1 MSSRLRC
8 LKNKRNNMQ
17 LEQQLETLREQLRYH
32 NHRYYVLDDPQIP
45 DVEYDRLFREL
56 QVLEVA
62 HPDLITPD
70 SPTQRVGGAALSEF
84 GEVKHVIPML
94 SLGNVFSDEEL
105 LAFDKR
111 IHDRLKSDTETEFVA
126 EPKLDGLAISI
137 LYENGVFTRA
147 ATRGDGETGEDVT
160 HNVRTIASVPLRLL
174 GEGYPA
180 VLEVR
185 GEIYMPKAG
194 FEAFNAKMR
203 ALGEKTFVNP
213 RNAAAGSLRQLD
225 PRLTAQRPLDIF
237 CYAVGQV
244 DGGTVPDTHYAI
256 LQQFRAWGLRV
267 CPDIRIVQGAQGC
280 LDYFRE
286 IGARRNSLPYDIDGV
301 VYKVNAIATQQALG
315 FISRAPRWA
324 VAHKF
329 PAQEEITELEG
340 VDFQVGRTG
349 ALTPVARLKP
359 VFVGGV
365 TVSNATLHNM
375 DEIERKDVRVGDFV
389 IVRRAGDVIPE
400 VASVIVERRPDGAI
414 PIVMPEHCPVC
425 GSEVQRPAGEAV
437 ARCTG
442 GLYCP
447 AQVKEAIKHFAS
459 RKALNIDG
467 LGDKMVEQLFDAGLI
482 RHVDDLYS
490 LDVDAV
496 AALERMGKKS
506 AENLIAALESS
517 KSTTL
522 ERFIYALG
530 IRNAGEGTAKGLAR
544 YFGSLEAIQTAN
556 EETLKLV
563 PDIGVVVA
571 ANVAQFFAE
580 AHNRDT
586 IEHLRDLGVHWANY
600 AAKPAEALPLA
611 GKIYVITG
619 TLSRAREDIKADLE
633 ALGAKVSGSVSKKT
647 TALIAGE
654 SAGSKLDKAQSL
666 GVDVLDEAA
675 LSVLLHRPQRELKKN
690 TNSS

>member
-1 MSSRLRC
+1 MMSDIQA
-8 LKNKRNNMQ
+8 Q
-17 LEQQLETLREQLRYH
+17 LENLRQQLRYH
-32 NHRYYVLDDPQIP
+32 NHLYYVLDDPQIP

-56 QVLEVA
+56 QALETA
-62 HPDLITPD
+62 HPELITPD
-70 SPTQRVGGAALSEF
+70 SPTQRVGAAPLTEF
-84 GEVKHVIPML
+84 GEIKHAIPML

-111 IHDRLKSDTETEFVA
+111 IHDRLKSDAETEFVA

-194 FEAFNAKMR
+194 FEAFNTKMR

-244 DGGTVPDTHYAI
+244 EGGTVPDTHYAI

-301 VYKVNAIATQQALG
+301 VYKVNSIATQQELG

-324 VAHKF
+324 IAHKF

-375 DEIERKDVRVGDFV
+375 DEIERKDVRIGDFV

-400 VASVIVERRPDGAI
+400 VASVILDRRPADAA
-414 PIVMPEHCPVC
+414 PIVMPTHCPVC
-425 GSEVQRPAGEAV
+425 GSEVQRPEGEAV
-437 ARCTG
+437 ARCSG

-490 LDVDAV
+490 LDVEAV

-522 ERFIYALG
+522 ERFIYSLG

-544 YFGSLEAIQTAN
+544 YFGSLEAIQAAN

-563 PDIGVVVA
+563 PDIGVIVA

-586 IEHLRDLGVHWANY
+586 IQHLRDLGVHWSNY
-600 AAKPAEALPLA
+600 EAKPAEALPLA
-611 GKIYVITG
+611 GKTYVITG
-619 TLSRAREDIKADLE
+619 TLGRAREDIKADLE

-654 SAGSKLDKAQSL
+654 NAGSKLTKAQEL
-666 GVDVLDEAA
+666 GVEILGEDT
-675 LSVLLHRPQRELKKN
+675 LSVLLCQ
-690 TNSS
+690 S

>member
-1 MSSRLRC
+1 MSAIPA
-8 LKNKRNNMQ
+8 Q
-17 LEQQLETLREQLRYH
+17 IETLREQLRHH
-32 NHRYYVLDDPQIP
+32 NHRYYVLDDPEIP
-45 DVEYDRLFREL
+45 DAEYDRLFREL
-56 QVLEVA
+56 QALEAA
-62 HPDLITPD
+62 HPELVTPD
-70 SPTQRVGGAALSEF
+70 SPTQRVGATPLSEF
-84 GEVKHVIPML
+84 GEVKHAIPML

-111 IHDRLKSDTETEFVA
+111 IHDRLKSAGETEFVA

-137 LYENGVFTRA
+137 RYEHGVFVQA

-174 GEGYPA
+174 GEGWPD

-237 CYAVGQV
+237 CYAVGLV
-244 DGGTVPDTHYAI
+244 EGGSVPDTHYAI

-267 CPDIRIVQGAQGC
+267 CPDIRIVLGAQGC
-280 LDYFRE
+280 LDYFHA
-286 IGARRNSLPYDIDGV
+286 IGTKRDSLPYDIDGV
-301 VYKVNAIATQQALG
+301 VYKVNAIVLQQELG

-324 VAHKF
+324 TAHKF
-329 PAQEEITELEG
+329 PAQEESTVLEG
-340 VDFQVGRTG
+340 VEFQVGRTG

-375 DEIERKDVRVGDFV
+375 DEIERKDVRIGDVV

-400 VASVIVERRPDGAI
+400 VVSVILERRPMDAQVI
-414 PIVMPEHCPVC
+414 TLPAHCPVC

-459 RKALNIDG
+459 RKAMNIDG
-467 LGDKMVEQLFDAGLI
+467 LGDKLVEQLFDAGLI

-490 LDVDAV
+490 LDVTAV
-496 AALERMGKKS
+496 GALERMGDKS
-506 AENLIAALESS
+506 AQNIMAALEKS
-517 KSTTL
+517 KATTL
-522 ERFIYALG
+522 ERFLYALG
-530 IRNAGEGTAKGLAR
+530 IRNAGEGTAKALAHH
-544 YFGSLEAIQTAN
+544 FGSLEAILAAN

-563 PDIGVVVA
+563 PDIGSVVA
-571 ANVAQFFAE
+571 SNLLQFFGE
-580 AHNRDT
+580 AHNRAT
-586 IEHLRDLGVHWANY
+586 IQHLRDLGVHWANY
-600 AAKPAEALPLA
+600 AAKPPEALPLA
-611 GKIYVITG
+611 GKTYVITG
-619 TLSRAREDIKADLE
+619 TLGRSREDIKADLE
-633 ALGAKVSGSVSKKT
+633 ALGAKVAGSVSKKT

-654 SAGSKLDKAQSL
+654 NAGSKLDKAQSL
-666 GVDVLDEAA
+666 GVEILDEAA
-675 LSVLLHRPQRELKKN
+675 LSALLDR
-690 TNSS
+690 S

>member
-1 MSSRLRC
+1 MNSLTQQIEELR
-8 LKNKRNNMQ
+8 
-17 LEQQLETLREQLRYH
+17 TQLRHH
-32 NHRYYVLDDPQIP
+32 NHLYYVLDEPSIP
-45 DVEYDRLFREL
+45 DAEYDRLFREL
-56 QVLEVA
+56 QALEAA
-62 HPDLITPD
+62 HPELITPD
-70 SPTQRVGGAALSEF
+70 SPTQRVGAAPLSEF
-84 GEVKHVIPML
+84 GEVKHAIPML

-105 LAFDKR
+105 IAFDKR
-111 IHDRLKSDTETEFVA
+111 IHDRLKTDAEIEFVA

-137 LYENGVFTRA
+137 VYENGVLVRA

-160 HNVRTIASVPLRLL
+160 LNVRTIKSVPLRLV
-174 GEGYPA
+174 GENIPA
-180 VLEVR
+180 IVEVR

-194 FEAFNAKMR
+194 FDAINER
-203 ALGEKTFVNP
+203 LRQEGGKTFVNP

-225 PRLTAQRPLDIF
+225 PRLTAQRPLDMF

-244 DGGTVPDTHYAI
+244 EGGKVPDKHYAI

-267 CPDIRIVQGAQGC
+267 CPEICIVQGAQGC

-286 IGARRNSLPYDIDGV
+286 IGARRSGLPYDIDGV
-301 VYKVNAIATQQALG
+301 VYKVNNMALQQELG
-315 FISRAPRWA
+315 FVSRAPRWA
-324 VAHKF
+324 IAHKF

-359 VFVGGV
+359 IFVGGV

-375 DEIERKDVRVGDFV
+375 DEIERKDVHIGDFV

-400 VASVIVERRPDGAI
+400 VASVVLERRPANAQLI
-414 PIVMPEHCPVC
+414 TLPAHCPVC
-425 GSEVQRPAGEAV
+425 GSDVQRPAGEAV

-459 RKALNIDG
+459 RKAMNIDG
-467 LGDKMVEQLFDAGLI
+467 LGDKLVEQLFDAGLI
-482 RHVDDLYS
+482 RHVDDLYN
-490 LDVDAV
+490 LDVEAV

-506 AENLIAALESS
+506 AENLIAAVENS
-517 KSTTL
+517 KATTL
-522 ERFIYALG
+522 ERFIFALG

-544 YFGSLEAIQTAN
+544 YFGSLEAILAAT

-586 IEHLRDLGVHWANY
+586 IQRLRGFGVHWSNY
-600 AAKPAEALPLA
+600 EAKPVEALPLA
-611 GKIYVITG
+611 GKTYVITG
-619 TLSRAREDIKADLE
+619 TLSRSRDDIKADLE

-654 SAGSKLDKAQSL
+654 NAGSKLEKAESL
-666 GVDVLDEAA
+666 GVQVLDEVELQA
-675 LSVLLHRPQRELKKN
+675 LLASADAM
-690 TNSS
+690 T

>member
-1 MSSRLRC
+1 
-8 LKNKRNNMQ
+8 MQ
-17 LEQQLETLREQLRYH
+17 EVQQQLETLREQLRYH

-56 QVLEVA
+56 QSLEAA
-62 HPDLITPD
+62 HPELITPD
-70 SPTQRVGGAALSEF
+70 SPTQRVGAAPLTEF
-84 GEVKHVIPML
+84 GEIKHAIPML

-111 IHDRLKSDTETEFVA
+111 IHDRLKSDAETEFVA

-180 VLEVR
+180 MLEVR

-244 DGGTVPDTHYAI
+244 EGGTVPDTHFAI

-301 VYKVNAIATQQALG
+301 VYKVNSIATQQELG

-324 VAHKF
+324 IAHKF

-375 DEIERKDVRVGDFV
+375 DEIERKDVRIGDFV

-400 VASVIVERRPDGAI
+400 VASVILERRPAGVA
-414 PIVMPEHCPVC
+414 PIVMPTHCPVC
-425 GSEVQRPAGEAV
+425 GSEVQRPEGEAV
-437 ARCTG
+437 ARCSG

-490 LDVDAV
+490 LDVEAV

-544 YFGSLEAIQTAN
+544 YFGSLEAIQAAN

-563 PDIGVVVA
+563 PDIGVIVA

-586 IEHLRDLGVHWANY
+586 IQHLRDLGVHWSNY
-600 AAKPAEALPLA
+600 EAKPAEALPLA
-611 GKIYVITG
+611 GKTYVITG

-654 SAGSKLDKAQSL
+654 NAGSKLDKAQSL
-666 GVDVLDEAA
+666 DVKVLDEAA
-675 LSVLLHRPQRELKKN
+675 LSALLNH
-690 TNSS
+690 S

>member
-1 MSSRLRC
+1 
-8 LKNKRNNMQ
+8 MQ
-17 LEQQLETLREQLRYH
+17 AIEIQLETLREQLRYH
-32 NHRYYVLDDPQIP
+32 NHRYYVMDDPVVP

-56 QVLEVA
+56 QALEA
-62 HPDLITPD
+62 EHPELVTPD

-84 GEVKHVIPML
+84 GEVKHAIPML
-94 SLGNVFSDEEL
+94 SLGNVFSEAEL

-111 IHDRLKSDTETEFVA
+111 IHDRLKSAAEIEFVA

-137 LYENGVFTRA
+137 RYEHGVLTQA

-160 HNVRTIASVPLRLL
+160 HNVRTIASVPLRLM
-174 GEGYPA
+174 GEGWPD

-225 PRLTAQRPLDIF
+225 PRLTAKRPLDIF
-237 CYAVGQV
+237 CYAVGLV
-244 DGGTVPDTHYAI
+244 EGGTVPDTHYAI

-280 LDYFRE
+280 LEYFGE

-301 VYKVNAIATQQALG
+301 VYKVNAITLQQELG

-324 VAHKF
+324 MAHKF
-329 PAQEEITELEG
+329 PAQEEVTVLEG
-340 VDFQVGRTG
+340 IEFQVGRTG

-375 DEIERKDVRVGDFV
+375 DEIERKDVRIGDSV

-400 VASVIVERRPDGAI
+400 VASVILERRPEGAV
-414 PIVMPEHCPVC
+414 PIVMPVHCPVC
-425 GSEVQRPAGEAV
+425 GSEVKRPEGEAV

-490 LDVDAV
+490 LDVAAV
-496 AALERMGKKS
+496 AGLERMGKKS

-522 ERFIYALG
+522 ERFIYGLG
-530 IRNAGEGTAKGLAR
+530 IRNAGEGTAKGLSR
-544 YFGSLEAIQTAN
+544 HFGSLEAIQAAS

-563 PDIGVVVA
+563 PDIGVIVA
-571 ANVAQFFAE
+571 ANVAQFFSE

-586 IEHLRDLGVHWANY
+586 IQHLRDLGVHWPDY
-600 AAKPAEALPLA
+600 EAKPPEALPLA
-611 GKIYVITG
+611 GKTYVITG
-619 TLSRAREDIKADLE
+619 TLSRSRDDIKADLE
-633 ALGAKVSGSVSKKT
+633 ALGAKVSSSVSTKT

-675 LSVLLHRPQRELKKN
+675 LSALLSH
-690 TNSS
+690 SSPSA

>member
-1 MSSRLRC
+1 
-8 LKNKRNNMQ
+8 MQ
-17 LEQQLETLREQLRYH
+17 IEQQIEALREQLRYH
-32 NHRYYVLDDPQIP
+32 NHLYYVLDDPQIP

-56 QVLEVA
+56 QTLEAA
-62 HPDLITPD
+62 HPDLITTD

-84 GEVKHVIPML
+84 GEIKHAIPML

-111 IHDRLKSDTETEFVA
+111 IHDRLRSDAQTEFVA

-137 LYENGVFTRA
+137 LYENGIFTRA

-174 GEGYPA
+174 GAGYPS

-244 DGGTVPDTHYAI
+244 DGGTVPDTHYGI

-286 IGARRNSLPYDIDGV
+286 IGARRNGLPYDIDGV
-301 VYKVNAIATQQALG
+301 VYKVNSIATQQELG

-324 VAHKF
+324 IAHKF
-329 PAQEEITELEG
+329 PAQEEVTELEG
-340 VDFQVGRTG
+340 IDFQVGRTG

-375 DEIERKDVRVGDFV
+375 DEIERKDVRIGDFV

-400 VASVIVERRPDGAI
+400 VASVILERRPAGAA
-414 PIVMPEHCPVC
+414 PISLPTHCPVC
-425 GSEVQRPAGEAV
+425 GSEVQRPEGEAV
-437 ARCTG
+437 ARCSG

-490 LDVDAV
+490 LDVEAV

-544 YFGSLEAIQTAN
+544 YFGSLEAIQAAN

-563 PDIGVVVA
+563 PDIGVIVA

-586 IEHLRDLGVHWANY
+586 IQHLRDLGVHWSNY

-611 GKIYVITG
+611 GRTYVITG

-633 ALGAKVSGSVSKKT
+633 ALGAKISGSVSKKT
-647 TALIAGE
+647 TGLIAGE
-654 SAGSKLDKAQSL
+654 NAGSKLTKAEEL
-666 GVDVLDEAA
+666 GIEILGEDA
-675 LSVLLHRPQRELKKN
+675 LSALLCQ
-690 TNSS
+690 

>member
-1 MSSRLRC
+1 
-8 LKNKRNNMQ
+8 MQ
-17 LEQQLETLREQLRYH
+17 ELQQQIENLREQLRYH

-45 DVEYDRLFREL
+45 DAEYDRLFREL
-56 QVLEVA
+56 QALETA
-62 HPDLITPD
+62 HPELVTPD
-70 SPTQRVGGAALSEF
+70 SPTQRVGAAPLTEF
-84 GEVKHVIPML
+84 GEIKHAIPML

-111 IHDRLKSDTETEFVA
+111 IHDRLKSDAETEFVA

-174 GEGYPA
+174 SEGYPA

-185 GEIYMPKAG
+185 GEIYMPKVG

-237 CYAVGQV
+237 CYAVGLV
-244 DGGTVPDTHYAI
+244 EGGTVPDTHYAI

-267 CPDIRIVQGAQGC
+267 CPDIRIVQGAEGC

-301 VYKVNAIATQQALG
+301 VYKVNSIAIQQELG

-375 DEIERKDVRVGDFV
+375 DEIERKDVRIGDFV

-400 VASVIVERRPDGAI
+400 VASVILDRRPAGAA
-414 PIVMPEHCPVC
+414 PIVMPSHCPVC
-425 GSEVQRPAGEAV
+425 GSEVKRPEGEAV

-459 RKALNIDG
+459 RKAMNIDG

-490 LDVDAV
+490 LNVEAV

-544 YFGSLEAIQTAN
+544 YFGSLEAIQAAN

-563 PDIGVVVA
+563 PDIGVIVA

-586 IEHLRDLGVHWANY
+586 IQHLRDLGVHWVNY
-600 AAKPAEALPLA
+600 EAKPAEALPLA
-611 GKIYVITG
+611 GKTYVITG

-647 TALIAGE
+647 TALIAGDN
-654 SAGSKLDKAQSL
+654 AGSKLDKAQSL
-666 GVDVLDEAA
+666 GVEILDEDA
-675 LSVLLHRPQRELKKN
+675 LSALLSR
-690 TNSS
+690 S

>member
-1 MSSRLRC
+1 
-8 LKNKRNNMQ
+8 MQ

>member
-1 MSSRLRC
+1 
-8 LKNKRNNMQ
+8 MQ
-17 LEQQLETLREQLRYH
+17 EVQQQLETLREQLRYH
-32 NHRYYVLDDPQIP
+32 NHRYYVLDDPEVP

-56 QVLEVA
+56 QALEAA

-70 SPTQRVGGAALSEF
+70 SPTQRVGAAPLSEF
-84 GEVKHVIPML
+84 GEIKHAIPML

-111 IHDRLKSDTETEFVA
+111 IHDRLKSDAETEFVA

-244 DGGTVPDTHYAI
+244 EGGIVPDNHYAI

-280 LDYFRE
+280 LEYFRE

-301 VYKVNAIATQQALG
+301 VYKVNSIATQQELG

-324 VAHKF
+324 MAHKF

-375 DEIERKDVRVGDFV
+375 DEIERKNVHIGDFV

-400 VASVIVERRPDGAI
+400 VASVILERRPAGAV
-414 PIVMPEHCPVC
+414 PIVMPTHCPVC
-425 GSEVQRPAGEAV
+425 GSEVKRPEGEAV

-490 LDVDAV
+490 LDVEAV

-544 YFGSLEAIQTAN
+544 YFGSLEAIQAAN

-563 PDIGVVVA
+563 PDIGVIVA
-571 ANVAQFFAE
+571 ANVALFFAE

-586 IEHLRDLGVHWANY
+586 IQHLRDLGVHWANY
-600 AAKPAEALPLA
+600 EAKPAEALPLA
-611 GKIYVITG
+611 GKTYVITG

-654 SAGSKLDKAQSL
+654 NAGSKLDKAQSL
-666 GVDVLDEAA
+666 GVEVLDENA
-675 LSVLLHRPQRELKKN
+675 LSALLNH
-690 TNSS
+690 S

>member
-1 MSSRLRC
+1 
-8 LKNKRNNMQ
+8 MQ
-17 LEQQLETLREQLRYH
+17 PIQQEMQQLEALRGQLRYH

-45 DVEYDRLFREL
+45 DAEYDRLFREL
-56 QVLEVA
+56 QELEAA
-62 HPDLITPD
+62 HPEWVTVD
-70 SPTQRVGGAALSEF
+70 SPTQRVGAAPLDEF
-84 GEVKHVIPML
+84 GEVKHAIPML
-94 SLGNVFSDEEL
+94 SLGNVFSDGEL

-111 IHDRLKSDTETEFVA
+111 IHDRLKSVGVIDYVA
-126 EPKLDGLAISI
+126 EPKLDGLAISL
-137 LYENGVFTRA
+137 LYENGLYVRA

-160 HNVRTIASVPLRLL
+160 ENVRTIKSVPLRLL
-174 GEGYPA
+174 GEGWPA
-180 VLEVR
+180 RLEVR

-203 ALGEKTFVNP
+203 AVGEKTFVNP

-237 CYAVGQV
+237 CYAIGLVE
-244 DGGTVPDTHYAI
+244 GGAMPDTHFAI
-256 LQQFRAWGLRV
+256 LQQLKGWGFRV
-267 CPDIRIVQGAQGC
+267 CMEIEQVQGVEGC
-280 LDYFRE
+280 LGYFQH
-286 IGARRNSLPYDIDGV
+286 IGAKRSRLPYDIDGV
-301 VYKVNAIATQQALG
+301 VYKVNDLAMQQELG

-329 PAQEEITELEG
+329 PAQEEMTELEG

-375 DEIERKDVRVGDFV
+375 DEIERKDVRIGDFV

-400 VASVIVERRPDGAI
+400 VARVILERRPPDAQAI
-414 PIVMPEHCPVC
+414 AMPVHCPVC

-459 RKALNIDG
+459 RKAMNIDG

-506 AENLIAALESS
+506 AENLLAALENS
-517 KSTTL
+517 KATTL

-544 YFGSLEAIQTAN
+544 HFGSLEAIQAAN

-563 PDIGVVVA
+563 PDIGVIVA

-586 IEHLRDLGVHWANY
+586 IQHLRELGVHWSNY
-600 AAKPAEALPLA
+600 QAKPAEALPLA
-611 GKIYVITG
+611 GKTYVITG
-619 TLSRAREDIKADLE
+619 TLSRSRDDIKADLE

-654 SAGSKLDKAQSL
+654 NAGSKLEKAESL
-666 GVDVLDEAA
+666 GVPVLDEAGLGA
-675 LSVLLHRPQRELKKN
+675 LLAG
-690 TNSS
+690 

>member
-1 MSSRLRC
+1 
-8 LKNKRNNMQ
+8 MQ
-17 LEQQLETLREQLRYH
+17 ALQQQLETLREHLRYH

-56 QVLEVA
+56 QALETA
-62 HPDLITPD
+62 HPELITPD
-70 SPTQRVGGAALSEF
+70 SPTQRVGAAPLTEF
-84 GEVKHVIPML
+84 GEIKHTIPML

-111 IHDRLKSDTETEFVA
+111 IHDRLKSDAETEFVA

-137 LYENGVFTRA
+137 RYENGVFTRA

-185 GEIYMPKAG
+185 GEIYMPRAG

-237 CYAVGQV
+237 CYAVGLV
-244 DGGTVPDTHYAI
+244 EGGTVPDTHYAI

-267 CPDIRIVQGAQGC
+267 CPDIRIVQGAEGC

-286 IGARRNSLPYDIDGV
+286 IGTRRNSLPYDIDGV
-301 VYKVNAIATQQALG
+301 VYKVNSIATQQELG

-324 VAHKF
+324 IAHKF

-375 DEIERKDVRVGDFV
+375 DEIERKDVRIGDFV

-400 VASVIVERRPDGAI
+400 VASVILDRRPAGTT
-414 PIVMPEHCPVC
+414 PIVMPTHCPVC
-425 GSEVQRPAGEAV
+425 GSEVQRSEGEAV

-459 RKALNIDG
+459 RKAMNIEG

-482 RHVDDLYS
+482 RHVDDLYT
-490 LDVDAV
+490 LDVEAI

-544 YFGSLEAIQTAN
+544 YFGSLEAIQAAN

-563 PDIGVVVA
+563 PDIGVIVA

-586 IEHLRDLGVHWANY
+586 IQHLRDLGVHWVNY
-600 AAKPAEALPLA
+600 EVKPAEALPLA
-611 GKIYVITG
+611 GKTYVITG

-654 SAGSKLDKAQSL
+654 NAGSKLDKAQSL
-666 GVDVLDEAA
+666 GVEILDEDA
-675 LSVLLHRPQRELKKN
+675 LSALLSR
-690 TNSS
+690 S

>member
-1 MSSRLRC
+1 MMSDIQA
-8 LKNKRNNMQ
+8 Q
-17 LEQQLETLREQLRYH
+17 LEKLRQQLRYH
-32 NHRYYVLDDPQIP
+32 NHLYYVLDDPQIP

-56 QVLEVA
+56 QALETA
-62 HPDLITPD
+62 HPELITPD
-70 SPTQRVGGAALSEF
+70 SPTQRVGAAPLTEF
-84 GEVKHVIPML
+84 GEIKHAIPML

-111 IHDRLKSDTETEFVA
+111 IHDRLKSDAATEFVA

-174 GEGYPA
+174 GEGYPT

-185 GEIYMPKAG
+185 GEIYMSKAG

-237 CYAVGQV
+237 CYAVGLV
-244 DGGTVPDTHYAI
+244 EGGTVPDTHYAI
-256 LQQFRAWGLRV
+256 LQQFRTWGLRV

-301 VYKVNAIATQQALG
+301 VYKVNSIATQQELG

-324 VAHKF
+324 IAHKF

-375 DEIERKDVRVGDFV
+375 DEIERKDVRIGDFV

-400 VASVIVERRPDGAI
+400 VASVILDRRPADAA
-414 PIVMPEHCPVC
+414 PIVMPTHCPVC
-425 GSEVQRPAGEAV
+425 GSEVQRPEGEAV
-437 ARCTG
+437 ARCSG

-490 LDVDAV
+490 LDVTAV
-496 AALERMGKKS
+496 GALERMGDKS
-506 AENLIAALESS
+506 AQNLIAALEKS

-522 ERFIYALG
+522 ERFLYALG

-544 YFGSLEAIQTAN
+544 HFGSLEAIQSAN

-563 PDIGVVVA
+563 PDIGVIVA

-586 IEHLRDLGVHWANY
+586 IQHLRELGVHWADY
-600 AAKPAEALPLA
+600 EAKPPEALPLA
-611 GKIYVITG
+611 GKTYVITG
-619 TLSRAREDIKADLE
+619 TLSRPREDIKADLE

-654 SAGSKLDKAQSL
+654 SAGSKLEKAHSL
-666 GVDVLDEAA
+666 GVDVLDEAG
-675 LSVLLHRPQRELKKN
+675 LSVLLNR
-690 TNSS
+690 S

>member
-1 MSSRLRC
+1 MSD
-8 LKNKRNNMQ
+8 MQTQ
-17 LEQQLETLREQLRYH
+17 LEKLRQQLRYH
-32 NHRYYVLDDPQIP
+32 NHLYYVLDDPQIP

-56 QVLEVA
+56 QSLEAA
-62 HPDLITPD
+62 HPELITPD
-70 SPTQRVGGAALSEF
+70 SPTQRVGAAPLTEF
-84 GEVKHVIPML
+84 GEIKHAIPML

-111 IHDRLKSDTETEFVA
+111 IHDRLKSDAETEFVA

-174 GEGYPA
+174 GEGYPT

-244 DGGTVPDTHYAI
+244 EGGIVPDTHYAI

-286 IGARRNSLPYDIDGV
+286 IGARRNGLPYDIDGV
-301 VYKVNAIATQQALG
+301 VYKVNSIATQQELG

-324 VAHKF
+324 IAHKF

-375 DEIERKDVRVGDFV
+375 DEIERKDVRIGDFV

-400 VASVIVERRPDGAI
+400 VASVILERRPAGAA
-414 PIVMPEHCPVC
+414 PIVMPTHCPVC
-425 GSEVQRPAGEAV
+425 GSEVQRPEGEAV

-490 LDVDAV
+490 LDVEAV

-544 YFGSLEAIQTAN
+544 YFGSLEAIQAAN

-563 PDIGVVVA
+563 PDIGVIVA

-586 IEHLRDLGVHWANY
+586 IQHLRDLGVHWANY
-600 AAKPAEALPLA
+600 EAKPAEALPLA
-611 GKIYVITG
+611 GKTYVITG

-654 SAGSKLDKAQSL
+654 NAGSKLTKAQEL
-666 GVDVLDEAA
+666 GVEILGEDT
-675 LSVLLHRPQRELKKN
+675 LSVLLRQ
-690 TNSS
+690 S

>member
-1 MSSRLRC
+1 MMSDIQA
-8 LKNKRNNMQ
+8 Q
-17 LEQQLETLREQLRYH
+17 LENLREQLRYH
-32 NHRYYVLDDPQIP
+32 NHLYYVLDDPQIP
-45 DVEYDRLFREL
+45 DAEYDRLFREL
-56 QVLEVA
+56 QALESA
-62 HPDLITPD
+62 HPELITPD
-70 SPTQRVGGAALSEF
+70 SPTQRVGAAPLTEF
-84 GEVKHVIPML
+84 GEVKHAIPML

-111 IHDRLKSDTETEFVA
+111 IHDRLKSDAETEFVA
-126 EPKLDGLAISI
+126 EPKLDGLAISL

-160 HNVRTIASVPLRLL
+160 LNVRTIASVPLRLL
-174 GEGYPA
+174 GEGYPS

-194 FEAFNAKMR
+194 FEAFNTKMR

-237 CYAVGQV
+237 CYAVGLV
-244 DGGTVPDTHYAI
+244 EGGAVPDTHYAI
-256 LQQFRAWGLRV
+256 LQQFREWGLRV
-267 CPDIRIVQGAQGC
+267 CPDIRVVQGAQGC

-286 IGARRNSLPYDIDGV
+286 IGIRRNSLPYDIDGV
-301 VYKVNAIATQQALG
+301 VYKVNSIATQQELG

-375 DEIERKDVRVGDFV
+375 DEIERKDVRIGDYV

-400 VASVIVERRPDGAI
+400 VASVILERRPDTAA
-414 PIVMPEHCPVC
+414 PIVMPTHCPVC
-425 GSEVQRPAGEAV
+425 ASEVQRPAGEAV

-459 RKALNIDG
+459 RKAMNIDG

-490 LDVDAV
+490 LDVAAV

-506 AENLIAALESS
+506 AENLIAALASS

-530 IRNAGEGTAKGLAR
+530 IRNAGEGTAKALAR
-544 YFGSLEAIQTAN
+544 HFGSLEMIQAAN

-563 PDIGVVVA
+563 PDIGPVVA
-571 ANVAQFFAE
+571 ANVVQFFAE

-586 IEHLRDLGVHWANY
+586 IQHLRDLGVQWVNY
-600 AAKPAEALPLA
+600 EAKPAEALLLA
-611 GKIYVITG
+611 GKTYVITG
-619 TLSRAREDIKADLE
+619 TLSRSRDDIKADLE

-654 SAGSKLDKAQSL
+654 NAGSKLDKAQAL
-666 GVDVLDEAA
+666 GVEILDEAGLSA
-675 LSVLLHRPQRELKKN
+675 LFNHS
-690 TNSS
+690 

>member
-1 MSSRLRC
+1 MMSDIQA
-8 LKNKRNNMQ
+8 Q
-17 LEQQLETLREQLRYH
+17 LENLRQQLRYH
-32 NHRYYVLDDPQIP
+32 NHLYYVLDDPQIP

-56 QVLEVA
+56 QALETA
-62 HPDLITPD
+62 HPELITPD
-70 SPTQRVGGAALSEF
+70 SPTQRVGAAPLTEF
-84 GEVKHVIPML
+84 GEIKHAIPML

-111 IHDRLKSDTETEFVA
+111 IHDRLKSDAETEFVA

-174 GEGYPA
+174 GEGYPT

-244 DGGTVPDTHYAI
+244 EGGTVPDTHYAI

-301 VYKVNAIATQQALG
+301 VYKVNSIATQQELG

-324 VAHKF
+324 IAHKF

-375 DEIERKDVRVGDFV
+375 DEIERKDVRIGDFV

-400 VASVIVERRPDGAI
+400 VASMILERRPAGAA
-414 PIVMPEHCPVC
+414 PIVMPTHCPVC
-425 GSEVQRPAGEAV
+425 GSEVQRPEGEAV
-437 ARCTG
+437 ARCSG

-490 LDVDAV
+490 LDIEAV

-544 YFGSLEAIQTAN
+544 YFGSLEAIQAAN

-563 PDIGVVVA
+563 PDIGVIVA

-586 IEHLRDLGVHWANY
+586 IQHLRDLGVHWPNY
-600 AAKPAEALPLA
+600 EAKPAEALPLA
-611 GKIYVITG
+611 GKTYVITG

-654 SAGSKLDKAQSL
+654 NAGSKLTKAQEL
-666 GVDVLDEAA
+666 GVEILGEDT
-675 LSVLLHRPQRELKKN
+675 LSVLLCQ
-690 TNSS
+690 S

>member
-1 MSSRLRC
+1 
-8 LKNKRNNMQ
+8 MQ
-17 LEQQLETLREQLRYH
+17 PIQQEMQQLEALRGQLRYH

-45 DVEYDRLFREL
+45 DAEYDRLFREL
-56 QVLEVA
+56 QELEAA
-62 HPDLITPD
+62 HPEWVTVD
-70 SPTQRVGGAALSEF
+70 SPTQRVGAAPLDEF
-84 GEVKHVIPML
+84 GEVKHAIPML
-94 SLGNVFSDEEL
+94 SLGNVFSDGEL

-111 IHDRLKSDTETEFVA
+111 IHDRLKSVGVIDYVA
-126 EPKLDGLAISI
+126 EPKLDGLAISL
-137 LYENGVFTRA
+137 LYENGLYVRA

-160 HNVRTIASVPLRLL
+160 ENVRTIKSVPLRLL
-174 GEGYPA
+174 GEGWPA
-180 VLEVR
+180 RLEVR

-203 ALGEKTFVNP
+203 AVGEKTFVNP

-237 CYAVGQV
+237 CYAIGLVE
-244 DGGTVPDTHYAI
+244 GGAMPDTHFAI
-256 LQQFRAWGLRV
+256 LQQLKGWGFRV
-267 CPDIRIVQGAQGC
+267 CMEIEQVQGVEGC
-280 LDYFRE
+280 LGYFQH
-286 IGARRNSLPYDIDGV
+286 IGAKRSRLPYDIDGV
-301 VYKVNAIATQQALG
+301 VYKVNDLAMQQELG

-329 PAQEEITELEG
+329 PAQEEMTELEG

-375 DEIERKDVRVGDFV
+375 DEIERKDVRIGDFV

-400 VASVIVERRPDGAI
+400 VARVILERRPPDAQAI
-414 PIVMPEHCPVC
+414 AMPVHCPVC

-459 RKALNIDG
+459 RKAMNIDG

-490 LDVDAV
+490 LDVDTV

-506 AENLIAALESS
+506 AENLLAALENS
-517 KSTTL
+517 KATTL

-544 YFGSLEAIQTAN
+544 HFGSLEAIQAAN

-563 PDIGVVVA
+563 PDIGVIVA

-586 IEHLRDLGVHWANY
+586 IQHLRERGVHWSNY
-600 AAKPAEALPLA
+600 QAKPAEALPLA
-611 GKIYVITG
+611 GKTYVITG
-619 TLSRAREDIKADLE
+619 TLSRSRDDIKADLE

-654 SAGSKLDKAQSL
+654 NAGSKLEKAESL
-666 GVDVLDEAA
+666 GVPVLDEAGLGA
-675 LSVLLHRPQRELKKN
+675 LLAGGYESPCGVMG
-690 TNSS
+690 

>member
-1 MSSRLRC
+1 MTDLTQQIEELRS
-8 LKNKRNNMQ
+8 
-17 LEQQLETLREQLRYH
+17 QLRHH
-32 NHRYYVLDDPQIP
+32 NHLYYVLDAPSIP
-45 DVEYDRLFREL
+45 DAEYDRLFREL
-56 QVLEVA
+56 QALETA
-62 HPDLITPD
+62 YPELITPD
-70 SPTQRVGGAALSEF
+70 SPTQRVGAAPLSEF
-84 GEVKHVIPML
+84 GEVRHVIPML

-105 LAFDKR
+105 TAFDKR
-111 IHDRLKSDTETEFVA
+111 IHDRLKSEAEIEFVA

-137 LYENGVFTRA
+137 VYENGVFTRA

-160 HNVRTIASVPLRLL
+160 HNVRTIKSVPLRLV
-174 GEGYPA
+174 GDNIPA
-180 VLEVR
+180 ILEVR

-194 FEAFNAKMR
+194 FAAINAR
-203 ALGEKTFVNP
+203 LQQEGGKTFVNP

-244 DGGTVPDTHYAI
+244 EGGRVPDTHYAI
-256 LQQFRAWGLRV
+256 LQQLRAWGLRV
-267 CPDIRIVQGAQGC
+267 CADVQIVHGAAGC
-280 LDYFRE
+280 LAYFHA

-301 VYKVNAIATQQALG
+301 VYKVNNIALQQELG
-315 FISRAPRWA
+315 FVSRAPRWA

-329 PAQEEITELEG
+329 PAQEEITELEA
-340 VDFQVGRTG
+340 VEFQVGRTG

-400 VASVIVERRPDGAI
+400 VASVVLERRPANAQAI
-414 PIVMPEHCPVC
+414 SLPTHCPVC
-425 GSEVQRPAGEAV
+425 GSEVHRPAGEAV

-459 RKALNIDG
+459 RKAMNIDG
-467 LGDKMVEQLFDAGLI
+467 LGDKLVEQLFDAGLI
-482 RHVDDLYS
+482 RHVDDLYH
-490 LDVDAV
+490 LDVEAV

-506 AENLIAALESS
+506 AENLMAAIEAS
-517 KSTTL
+517 KATTL
-522 ERFIYALG
+522 ERFIFALG

-544 YFGSLEAIQTAN
+544 YFGSLEAILSAN

-563 PDIGVVVA
+563 PDIGVIVA

-580 AHNRDT
+580 PHNRDT
-586 IEHLRDLGVHWANY
+586 LQRLRDVGVQWANY
-600 AAKPAEALPLA
+600 EAKPAEALPLA
-611 GKIYVITG
+611 GKTYVITG
-619 TLSRAREDIKADLE
+619 TLSRSRDDIKADLE

-654 SAGSKLDKAQSL
+654 SAGSKLEKAESL
-666 GVDVLDEAA
+666 GISILNEDGLQG
-675 LSVLLHRPQRELKKN
+675 LLNSV
-690 TNSS
+690 S

>member
-1 MSSRLRC
+1 
-8 LKNKRNNMQ
+8 MQ
-17 LEQQLETLREQLRYH
+17 AIEQQIETLRQQLRYH
-32 NHRYYVLDDPQIP
+32 NYRYYVLDDPAIP

-56 QVLEVA
+56 QSLETA
-62 HPDLITPD
+62 HPELITPD
-70 SPTQRVGGAALSEF
+70 SPTQRVGAAPLTEF
-84 GEVKHVIPML
+84 GEVKHAIPML

-111 IHDRLKSDTETEFVA
+111 IHDRLKADAETEFVA
-126 EPKLDGLAISI
+126 EPKLDGLAISL

-160 HNVRTIASVPLRLL
+160 LNVRTIASVPLRLL
-174 GEGYPA
+174 GEGYPS

-237 CYAVGQV
+237 CYAVGLV
-244 DGGTVPDTHYAI
+244 EGGTVPDTHYAI
-256 LQQFRAWGLRV
+256 LQQFREWGLRV
-267 CPDIRIVQGAQGC
+267 CPDIRVVQGAQGC

-286 IGARRNSLPYDIDGV
+286 IGIRRNSLLYDIDGV
-301 VYKVNAIATQQALG
+301 VYKVNSIATQQELG

-375 DEIERKDVRVGDFV
+375 DEIERKDVRIGDYV

-400 VASVIVERRPDGAI
+400 VASVILERRPDTAA
-414 PIVMPEHCPVC
+414 PIVMPTHCPVC
-425 GSEVQRPAGEAV
+425 ASEVQRPAGEAV

-459 RKALNIDG
+459 RKAMNIDG

-490 LDVDAV
+490 LDVAAV

-506 AENLIAALESS
+506 AENLIAALASS

-522 ERFIYALG
+522 ERFIYSLG
-530 IRNAGEGTAKGLAR
+530 IRNAGEGTAKALAR
-544 YFGSLEAIQTAN
+544 HFGSLEMIQAAN

-563 PDIGVVVA
+563 PDIGPVVA
-571 ANVAQFFAE
+571 ANVVQFFAE

-586 IEHLRDLGVHWANY
+586 IQHLRDLGVQWVNY
-600 AAKPAEALPLA
+600 EAKPAEALPLA
-611 GKIYVITG
+611 GKTYVITG
-619 TLSRAREDIKADLE
+619 TLSRSRDDIKADLE

-654 SAGSKLDKAQSL
+654 NAGSKLDKAQAL
-666 GVDVLDEAA
+666 GVEILDEAGLSA
-675 LSVLLHRPQRELKKN
+675 LFNHS
-690 TNSS
+690 

>member
-1 MSSRLRC
+1 
-8 LKNKRNNMQ
+8 MQ
-17 LEQQLETLREQLRYH
+17 EVQQQLETLREQLRYH

-56 QVLEVA
+56 QSLEAA

-70 SPTQRVGGAALSEF
+70 SPTQRVGAAPLTEF
-84 GEVKHVIPML
+84 GEIKHVIPML

-111 IHDRLKSDTETEFVA
+111 IHDRLKSDAETEFVA

-137 LYENGVFTRA
+137 LYENGAFTRA

-244 DGGTVPDTHYAI
+244 DGGTVSDTHFAI

-286 IGARRNSLPYDIDGV
+286 IGARRNGLPYDIDGV
-301 VYKVNAIATQQALG
+301 VYKVNSIATQQELG

-324 VAHKF
+324 IAHKF

-375 DEIERKDVRVGDFV
+375 DEIERKDVRIGDFV

-400 VASVIVERRPDGAI
+400 VASVILDRRPAGAA
-414 PIVMPEHCPVC
+414 PIVMPTHCPVC
-425 GSEVQRPAGEAV
+425 GSEVQRPEGEAV
-437 ARCTG
+437 ARCSG

-490 LDVDAV
+490 LDVEAV

-544 YFGSLEAIQTAN
+544 YFGSLEAIQAAN

-563 PDIGVVVA
+563 PDIGVIVA

-586 IEHLRDLGVHWANY
+586 IQHLRDLGVHWANY
-600 AAKPAEALPLA
+600 EAKPAEALPLA
-611 GKIYVITG
+611 GKTYVITG

-654 SAGSKLDKAQSL
+654 NAGSKLDKAQSL
-666 GVDVLDEAA
+666 GVEVLDEAA
-675 LSVLLHRPQRELKKN
+675 LSALLNH
-690 TNSS
+690 S

>member
-1 MSSRLRC
+1 MSD
-8 LKNKRNNMQ
+8 MQTQ
-17 LEQQLETLREQLRYH
+17 LEKLRQQLRYH
-32 NHRYYVLDDPQIP
+32 NHLYYVLDDPQIP

-56 QVLEVA
+56 QALETA
-62 HPDLITPD
+62 HPELITPD
-70 SPTQRVGGAALSEF
+70 SPTQRVGAAPLTEF
-84 GEVKHVIPML
+84 GEIKHAIPML

-111 IHDRLKSDTETEFVA
+111 IHDRLKSDAETEFVA

-174 GEGYPA
+174 GEGYPT

-244 DGGTVPDTHYAI
+244 DGGTVPDTHFAI

-301 VYKVNAIATQQALG
+301 VYKVNSIATQQELG

-324 VAHKF
+324 IAHKF

-375 DEIERKDVRVGDFV
+375 DEIERKDVRIGDFV

-400 VASVIVERRPDGAI
+400 VASVILERRPAGAA
-414 PIVMPEHCPVC
+414 PIVMPTHCPVC
-425 GSEVQRPAGEAV
+425 GSEVQRPEGEAV
-437 ARCTG
+437 ARCSG

-490 LDVDAV
+490 LDVEAV

-544 YFGSLEAIQTAN
+544 YFGSLEAIQAAN

-563 PDIGVVVA
+563 PDIGVIVA

-586 IEHLRDLGVHWANY
+586 IQHLRDLGVHWPNY
-600 AAKPAEALPLA
+600 EAKPAEALPLA
-611 GKIYVITG
+611 GKTYVITG

-654 SAGSKLDKAQSL
+654 NAGSKLTKAQEL
-666 GVDVLDEAA
+666 GVEILGEDT
-675 LSVLLHRPQRELKKN
+675 LSVLLCQ
-690 TNSS
+690 S

>member
-1 MSSRLRC
+1 MMSDIQA
-8 LKNKRNNMQ
+8 Q
-17 LEQQLETLREQLRYH
+17 LENLREQLRYH
-32 NHRYYVLDDPQIP
+32 NHLYYVLDDPQIP

-56 QVLEVA
+56 QALETD
-62 HPDLITPD
+62 HPELITPD
-70 SPTQRVGGAALSEF
+70 SPTQRVGAAPLTEF
-84 GEVKHVIPML
+84 GEIKHAIPML

-174 GEGYPA
+174 GEGYPT

-237 CYAVGQV
+237 CYAVGLV
-244 DGGTVPDTHYAI
+244 EDGIVPDTHYAI
-256 LQQFRAWGLRV
+256 LHQFRAWGLRV

-280 LDYFRE
+280 LDYFHE

-301 VYKVNAIATQQALG
+301 VYKVNSIATQQELG

-324 VAHKF
+324 IAHKF

-375 DEIERKDVRVGDFV
+375 DEIERKDVRIGDFV

-400 VASVIVERRPDGAI
+400 VASVILERRPAGAAS
-414 PIVMPEHCPVC
+414 IVMPTHCPIC
-425 GSEVQRPAGEAV
+425 GSEVQRPEGEAV
-437 ARCTG
+437 ARCSG

-490 LDVDAV
+490 LDVEAV

-544 YFGSLEAIQTAN
+544 YFGSLEAIQAAN

-563 PDIGVVVA
+563 PDIGVIVA

-586 IEHLRDLGVHWANY
+586 IQHLRDLGVHWANY
-600 AAKPAEALPLA
+600 EAKPAEALSLA
-611 GKIYVITG
+611 GKTYVITG

-654 SAGSKLDKAQSL
+654 NAGSKLTKAQEL
-666 GVDVLDEAA
+666 GVEILGEDS
-675 LSVLLHRPQRELKKN
+675 LSVLLCQ
-690 TNSS
+690 S

>member
-1 MSSRLRC
+1 MQSLTQQIEELR
-8 LKNKRNNMQ
+8 
-17 LEQQLETLREQLRYH
+17 TQLRHH
-32 NHRYYVLDDPQIP
+32 NHLYYVLDEPSIP
-45 DVEYDRLFREL
+45 DAEYDRLFREL
-56 QVLEVA
+56 QALEAA
-62 HPDLITPD
+62 HPELITPD
-70 SPTQRVGGAALSEF
+70 SPTQRVGAAPLSEF
-84 GEVKHVIPML
+84 GEVKHAIPML

-105 LAFDKR
+105 IAFDKR
-111 IHDRLKSDTETEFVA
+111 IHDRLKNDAAIEFVA

-137 LYENGVFTRA
+137 VYENGVLVRA

-160 HNVRTIASVPLRLL
+160 LNVRTIKSVPLRLV
-174 GEGYPA
+174 GDNIPA
-180 VLEVR
+180 ILEVR

-194 FEAFNAKMR
+194 FEAINAR
-203 ALGEKTFVNP
+203 LRQEGGKTFVNP

-225 PRLTAQRPLDIF
+225 PRLTAQRPLAMF

-244 DGGTVPDTHYAI
+244 EGGSVPDTHYAI

-286 IGARRNSLPYDIDGV
+286 IGARRSGLPYDIDGV
-301 VYKVNAIATQQALG
+301 VYKVNNMVLQQELG
-315 FISRAPRWA
+315 FVSRAPRWA

-329 PAQEEITELEG
+329 PAQEEITELEA
-340 VDFQVGRTG
+340 VEFQVGRTG

-359 VFVGGV
+359 IFVGGV

-375 DEIERKDVRVGDFV
+375 DEIERKDVRIGDFV

-400 VASVIVERRPDGAI
+400 VASVLLERRSADAQAI
-414 PIVMPEHCPVC
+414 TLPTQCPVC
-425 GSEVQRPAGEAV
+425 GSDVQRPAGEAV

-459 RKALNIDG
+459 RKAMNIDG
-467 LGDKMVEQLFDAGLI
+467 LGDKLVEQLFDAGLI
-482 RHVDDLYS
+482 RHVDDLYN
-490 LDVDAV
+490 LDVEAV

-506 AENLIAALESS
+506 AENLIAAVNTS
-517 KSTTL
+517 KATTL
-522 ERFIYALG
+522 ERFIFALG

-544 YFGSLEAIQTAN
+544 YFGSLEAILAAN
-556 EETLKLV
+556 VETLKLV

-571 ANVAQFFAE
+571 TNVAQFFAE
-580 AHNRDT
+580 THNRDT
-586 IEHLRDLGVHWANY
+586 IQRLRDSGVYWSNY
-600 AAKPAEALPLA
+600 EAKPAEALPLA
-611 GKIYVITG
+611 GKTYVITG

-633 ALGAKVSGSVSKKT
+633 ALGAKVSNSVSKKT

-654 SAGSKLDKAQSL
+654 NAGSKLEKAESLEISVLNEDALQSL
-666 GVDVLDEAA
+666 LQ
-675 LSVLLHRPQRELKKN
+675 SVE
-690 TNSS
+690 

>member
-1 MSSRLRC
+1 
-8 LKNKRNNMQ
+8 MQ
-17 LEQQLETLREQLRYH
+17 ALQQQLEKLREQLRYH
-32 NHRYYVLDDPQIP
+32 NHLYYVLDDPQIP
-45 DVEYDRLFREL
+45 DVVYDRLFREL
-56 QVLEVA
+56 QALEIA
-62 HPDLITPD
+62 HPELITPD
-70 SPTQRVGGAALSEF
+70 SPTQRVGAAPLTEF
-84 GEVKHVIPML
+84 GEIKHAIPML
-94 SLGNVFSDEEL
+94 SLGNVFSNEEL

-111 IHDRLKSDTETEFVA
+111 IHDRLKSDSETEFVA

-137 LYENGVFTRA
+137 LYENGVFIRA

-237 CYAVGQV
+237 CYAVGLV
-244 DGGTVPDTHYAI
+244 EGGIVPDTHYAI

-280 LDYFRE
+280 LDYFHE

-301 VYKVNAIATQQALG
+301 VYKVNSIALQQELG

-375 DEIERKDVRVGDFV
+375 DEIERKDVRIGDFV

-400 VASVIVERRPDGAI
+400 IASVILERRPAGAT
-414 PIVMPEHCPVC
+414 PIMMPTHCPVC
-425 GSEVQRPAGEAV
+425 GSEVKRSEGEAV

-459 RKALNIDG
+459 RKAMNIDG

-490 LDVDAV
+490 LDVEAV

-544 YFGSLEAIQTAN
+544 YFGSLEAIQAAN

-563 PDIGVVVA
+563 PDIGVIVA

-586 IEHLRDLGVHWANY
+586 IQHLRDLGVHWSNY
-600 AAKPAEALPLA
+600 EAKPAEVLPLA
-611 GKIYVITG
+611 GKTYVITG
-619 TLSRAREDIKADLE
+619 TLSRSREDIKADLE

-654 SAGSKLDKAQSL
+654 NAGSKLDKAESL
-666 GVDVLDEAA
+666 GITVLDEAA
-675 LSVLLHRPQRELKKN
+675 LSVLLSRL
-690 TNSS
+690 

>member
-1 MSSRLRC
+1 
-8 LKNKRNNMQ
+8 MQ
-17 LEQQLETLREQLRYH
+17 LKQQLETLREQLRHH
-32 NHRYYVLDDPQIP
+32 NHLYYVLDDPQIP
-45 DVEYDRLFREL
+45 DAEYDRLFREL
-56 QVLEVA
+56 QSLEAA
-62 HPDLITPD
+62 HPELITPD
-70 SPTQRVGGAALSEF
+70 SPTQRVGAAPLSEF
-84 GEVKHVIPML
+84 GEIRHAIPML

-111 IHDRLKSDTETEFVA
+111 IHDRLKSDAETEFVA

-137 LYENGVFTRA
+137 LYENGIFIRA

-160 HNVRTIASVPLRLL
+160 QNVRTIKSVPLHLL
-174 GEGYPA
+174 GEGWPA
-180 VLEVR
+180 KLEVR

-225 PRLTAQRPLDIF
+225 PRLTAQRPLDMF
-237 CYAVGQV
+237 CYAVGLV
-244 DGGTVPDTHYAI
+244 EGGTVPDTHYAI

-267 CPDIRIVQGAQGC
+267 CPDIRIVQGAQAC
-280 LDYFRE
+280 LEYFRE
-286 IGARRNSLPYDIDGV
+286 IGARRDSLPYDIDGV
-301 VYKVNAIATQQALG
+301 VYKVNAIALQQELG

-324 VAHKF
+324 TAHKF

-375 DEIERKDVRVGDFV
+375 DEIERKDVRIGDFV

-400 VASVIVERRPDGAI
+400 VARVILERRPEGAV
-414 PIVMPEHCPVC
+414 PITMPAHCPVC
-425 GSEVQRPAGEAV
+425 GSDVQRPAGEAV

-467 LGDKMVEQLFDAGLI
+467 LGDKLVEQLFDAGLI

-490 LDVDAV
+490 LNVEAV
-496 AALERMGKKS
+496 AALERMGNKS

-517 KSTTL
+517 KATTL
-522 ERFIYALG
+522 ERFIYGLG

-544 YFGSLEAIQTAN
+544 HFGSLEAIQAAS

-563 PDIGVVVA
+563 PDIGVIVA

-586 IEHLRDLGVHWANY
+586 IQHLRELGVHWSNY
-600 AAKPAEALPLA
+600 EARPAEALPLA
-611 GKIYVITG
+611 GKTYVITG
-619 TLSRAREDIKADLE
+619 TLSRPRDDIKADLE

-654 SAGSKLDKAQSL
+654 NAGSKLEKAESL
-666 GVDVLDEAA
+666 GVAVLDDGA
-675 LSVLLHRPQRELKKN
+675 LSVLLTR
-690 TNSS
+690 